1 MLLPEGFYLFFDKF
15 KLMLVVDNRK
25 STKTFGGLNLNIR
38 SIQKNHCNQFE
49 CQKSTKTFGEFNF
62 NIRSLQRN
70 KIISLSFKILQKRSG
85 GLNVKSLQKNLVNQI
100 LCLKSSKID

>member
-38 SIQKNHCNQFE
+38 IIQKNHCNQFE
-49 CQKSTKTFGEFNF
+49 CQKSTKTLLGSS
-62 NIRSLQRN
+62 IL
-70 KIISLSFKILQKRSG
+70 ISEVYKEITR
-85 GLNVKSLQKNLVNQI
+85 
-100 LCLKSSKID
+100 

>member
-25 STKTFGGLNLNIR
+25 STKTFGGLNLNKR

-49 CQKSTKTFGEFNF
+49 FQNSTKTFGGISLNVK
-62 NIRSLQRN
+62 SLQKSYKETN
-70 KIISLSFKILQKRSG
+70 LD
-85 GLNVKSLQKNLVNQI
+85 VKSLQKNLVNPI